1 MPIRILFV
9 DDEPDLELLIRQK
22 YRKQL
27 RQGEVELAF
36 AGNGREALALAQGR
50 TVDLIVTDI
59 NMPVMNGLEML
70 EALRAVPRKA
80 SIPAFILST
89 ESSKSMVERGKKCG
103 ATAWIVKP
111 FKPEILIKGIAH
123 VLAKARGAA

>member
-1 MPIRILFV
+1 MSAKILVV
-9 DDEPDLELLIRQK
+9 DDSATIRH
-22 YRKQL
+22 QL
-27 RQGEVELAF
+27 RACLDS
-36 AGNGREALALAQGR
+36 AGYVVLEAENGALGLERATHEA
-50 TVDLIVTDI
+50 VDLIIVDI

-70 EALRAVPRKA
+70 EALRTVPRKG

-111 FKPEILIKGIAH
+111 FKPEILTKGIAH

>member
-1 MPIRILFV
+1 MLAKILVV
-9 DDEPDLELLIRQK
+9 DDSATIRH
-22 YRKQL
+22 QL
-27 RQGEVELAF
+27 RACLESGGYDVIEAE
-36 AGNGREALALAQGR
+36 NGALGLERATNE
-50 TVDLIVTDI
+50 TVDLIIVDI